1 MRFIKGLIAPAPVI
15 AAVAAVLL
23 LTAGLAGG
31 KWAWLHAWAFLA
43 VYGGLAMAGSA
54 YLAVRRPASFAV
66 RQQGAIAAKAKKQP
80 LIDAIGLIGYLAF
93 ALGWLVFIALDVVRL
108 HLMPAPSGAV
118 AAGGLIAVILG
129 LTIGYTAF
137 AQNPFAAPSI
147 HDQSGEGQRV
157 IDSGLYGVVRHPF
170 YAGMLLVYVG
180 AALWLGSSAG
190 AIAAI
195 GFLVLTLAR
204 VVIEERWLRAHVAGY
219 GDYARRVRGRLIPYV
234 L

>member
-15 AAVAAVLL
+15 AAVAVVLL

-43 VYGGLAMAGSA
+43 VYGGISMTASGL
-54 YLAVRRPASFAV
+54 LAVTRPASFAV

-80 LIDAIGLIGYLAF
+80 LIDALGLIGYLAF
-93 ALGWLVFIALDVVRL
+93 ALGWLVFIGLDVVRL
-108 HLMPAPSGAV
+108 HLMAPPSGAV
-118 AAGGLIAVILG
+118 AAAGLAAVIAG
-129 LTIGYTAF
+129 QVIGYMAF

-157 IDSGLYGVVRHPF
+157 IDTGLYGVVRHPF
-170 YAGMLLVYVG
+170 YAGMLLVYAG
-180 AALWLGSSAG
+180 AALWLGSYAG
-190 AIAAI
+190 AIAAS
-195 GFLVLTLAR
+195 GFLALTLAR
-204 VVIEERWLRAHVAGY
+204 ILIEEAWLRDHVTGY
-219 GDYARRVRGRLIPYV
+219 ADYAHRVRGRLIPYV